1 LSASTSEC
9 ENKEENL
16 LVEIKY
22 LCACNKC
29 YQVYHYKDANGTSFG
44 TKNMKDHQVKCVS
57 KSLDQ
62 TQSVLSQFLVK
73 KCRFLVVTWNFL
85 RGKK

>member
-1 LSASTSEC
+1 MSASTSER
-9 ENKEENL
+9 ENEEENL
-16 LVEIKY
+16 LVEIKH

-62 TQSVLSQFLVK
+62 TQSLLSQFLVK
-73 KCRFLVVTWNFL
+73 KMQVSSRDMKFL